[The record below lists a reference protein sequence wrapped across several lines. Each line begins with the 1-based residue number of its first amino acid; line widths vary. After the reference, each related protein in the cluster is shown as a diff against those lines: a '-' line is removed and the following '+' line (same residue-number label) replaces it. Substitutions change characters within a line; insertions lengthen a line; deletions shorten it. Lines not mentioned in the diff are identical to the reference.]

1 MAEYFVVYL
10 DGAGEELDRLARGPD
25 ARTIA
30 AMEAALLLG
39 YSMTEAKVHVI
50 TGALKASGHPQ
61 SSFDK
66 FTWTGEIDFA
76 RIPGIYELARGDSPT
91 RHHPSPG
98 GHYFF
103 GPPGTGGGPVFE
115 RGVRQAFWDWV
126 TDWKG
131 GVAPSG
137 GLGPRSGGD

>member
-1 MAEYFVVYL
+1 MGYHGVVYL
-10 DGAGEELDRLARGPD
+10 DGAGGELDRLARGPD
-25 ARTIA
+25 MRTLA
-30 AMEAALLLG
+30 AMETALLTG
-39 YSMTEAKVHVI
+39 YTMTEAKVHVI

-61 SSFDK
+61 SRYDQFVWS
-66 FTWTGEIDFA
+66 GEIDFA
-76 RIPGIYELARGDSPT
+76 RMPGIFELARGDSPT
-91 RHHPSPG
+91 KYHRLG

-126 TDWKG
+126 TNWKG